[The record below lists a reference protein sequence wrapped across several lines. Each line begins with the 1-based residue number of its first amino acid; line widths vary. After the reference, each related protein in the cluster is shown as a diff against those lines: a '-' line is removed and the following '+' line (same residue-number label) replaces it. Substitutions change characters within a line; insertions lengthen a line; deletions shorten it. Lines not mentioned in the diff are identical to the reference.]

1 MHSMKRYPILTAG
14 SGGGRMKTGLHVASE
29 GDAATRVGFTIQQ
42 ALGVVGGR
50 WGAESNEVSRPF
62 GEVLA

>member
-14 SGGGRMKTGLHVASE
+14 SGGGRMKTGLHVAAE

-42 ALGVVGGR
+42 ALG
-50 WGAESNEVSRPF
+50 W
-62 GEVLA
+62 